1 MKKFM
6 KGQIKNIL
14 ASSLNRQGASLE
26 KIKKFFP
33 FDNLKDKVELIL
45 NEDNYIIKS
54 KINSKV
60 NINYLYSL
68 NNDYIK
74 SKNFEINEKN
84 IYNLDYLCSLFK
96 EAEIINIYKIIKDHD
111 KITYQQIVTY
121 LNNIYELKKDIK
133 QVSHYCLILVKI
145 NQILSYQPV
154 TVEKFNKSNIVA
166 NAYLKFLKENDNK
179 KIYKENNKKIN
190 IFNNSNIFKSLT
202 RALVVDD
209 NEIKNV
215 IKFHLYLNKDKE
227 GVTAN
232 ELYVSCDFIRRE
244 KILNKIISYM
254 ENDLSISHKA
264 LRKGK
269 IMEFLYYIS
278 DEGKVPVRI
287 KYLVSNF
294 VKILSKYNKEFKYN
308 KNINVKPQS
317 NIISLKHGETKTIN
331 KTINNP
337 TIISEEE
344 KKEVEGINNKRNN
357 IANNEKDNLISSE
370 EDENLKENAI
380 SEKNTNSEKINIP
393 LESER
398 LNQDDYNFI
407 LAKLEENKKKII
419 KDDEDQNA
427 MKKNVINY
435 ISNIEKNRNVSL
447 SSYNRYIFILNL
459 LYQKKIL
466 SFVEIKH
473 HISKDLEM
481 NKGFIIDRKT
491 IRRLL
496 ITLEKIGL
504 IKIARYELTMRNLA
518 HKYLNSKEEIKQEKI
533 IAVHR
538 DININDKMFY
548 NKAIEKLKP
557 NKKIETKKESFQ
569 DIIEVKKIIE
579 NNNLNKI
586 INNVIDKNND
596 KIIVNLKTKLFIP
609 IYNTLNAIENKRKI
623 NIKKE
628 YDRFFKKF
636 RHNKIINIYL
646 NKLYSQKSKD
656 NDIINIYKND
666 DLIKNYYKNNNYN
679 FSSLIQEENSN
690 YSISNIIIPKYMI
703 DKYNNNSKNFF
714 IDPSNEPK
722 DKIILKE
729 LDKPIYSISS
739 KYYNENKMKNIKFI
753 EEELLLNKNKNNN
766 LIGKKRYK
774 EDNKLNDKII
784 SKKEIDKDIDLDVI
798 VDIINNCPG
807 INIKTIRKMLNIN
820 YNNFCIEKNIIT
832 YMINIGLIY
841 AQDYDDNNLEIN
853 DDTKLFAISE
863 MNLFM

>member
-1 MKKFM
+1 MKKFL

-14 ASSLNRQGASLE
+14 ISPSNRQGASLE
-26 KIKKFFP
+26 KIKNSFP
-33 FDNLKDKVELIL
+33 FDNLKDKVELVL
-45 NEDNYIIKS
+45 NEDHDIIKN
-54 KINSKV
+54 KFNSKV
-60 NINYLYSL
+60 NNDNYLYSL
-68 NNDYIK
+68 TDDYIK
-74 SKNFEINEKN
+74 SKKFEIIEKK
-84 IYNLDYLCSLFK
+84 IYNIDYLCSLFK
-96 EAEIINIYKIIKDHD
+96 EAEIINIYKIIKSHD
-111 KITYQQIVTY
+111 KITYQQIVNY
-121 LNNIYELKKDIK
+121 LNYIYKLKKDIK

-166 NAYLKFLKENDNK
+166 NAYLKFLKENSNN
-179 KIYKENNKKIN
+179 KIYKECDKKLNNYIN
-190 IFNNSNIFKSLT
+190 NNNNIHKSLT

-215 IKFHLYLNKDKE
+215 IMFHLYLNKEKE
-227 GVTAN
+227 GMTAN
-232 ELYVSCDFIRRE
+232 ELYFACDFIRRE
-244 KILNKIISYM
+244 KILNKVISYM
-254 ENDLSISHKA
+254 ENDSSISHKA
-264 LRKGK
+264 IRKGK
-269 IMEFLYYIS
+269 IMEFLYHIS
-278 DEGKVPVRI
+278 DEGKIPERI

-294 VKILSKYNKEFKYN
+294 EKIIFKYNKEFKYN
-308 KNINVKPQS
+308 KNIKSKSQVNP
-317 NIISLKHGETKTIN
+317 ISLKNDKIKSIN
-331 KTINNP
+331 KN
-337 TIISEEE
+337 
-344 KKEVEGINNKRNN
+344 INNKIIINDDESE
-357 IANNEKDNLISSE
+357 EKDEINNKKINIDYHE
-370 EDENLKENAI
+370 KYKEINLKEEE
-380 SEKNTNSEKINIP
+380 SQEEKTNSEKINLF
-393 LESER
+393 LESEI
-398 LNQDDYNFI
+398 LNKEDYYFI
-407 LAKLEENKKKII
+407 LKKLEENKKKII
-419 KDDEDQNA
+419 NEAEDKNA
-427 MKKNVINY
+427 MRKNVINY
-435 ISNIEKNRNVSL
+435 ISSIEKNKNVSI

-459 LYQKKIL
+459 LYHKKIL
-466 SFVEIKH
+466 SIVEIKH

-496 ITLEKIGL
+496 VTLEKINL
-504 IKIARYELTMRNLA
+504 IKIARYELTMRNLV

-538 DININDKMFY
+538 DIDINDKMFY
-548 NKAIEKLKP
+548 NKALEILKPIKKMEYKKGNLEEIKEIRKNIEK
-557 NKKIETKKESFQ
+557 
-569 DIIEVKKIIE
+569 
-579 NNNLNKI
+579 NNLNNI
-586 INNVIDKNND
+586 INSVIEKNND
-596 KIIVNLKTKLFIP
+596 KIIINLKTRLFIP
-609 IYNTLNAIENKRKI
+609 IYNVINKIENKRKI
-623 NIKKE
+623 DLKKE
-628 YDRFFKKF
+628 YDRFFQKL
-636 RHNKIINIYL
+636 RHNNIINNYL
-646 NKLYSQKSKD
+646 NNLFSQKNKE
-656 NDIINIYKND
+656 NDIINTYKND
-666 DLIKNYYKNNNYN
+666 DLIGNYYKNNNYI
-679 FSSLIQEENSN
+679 FSSLIKEESSK
-690 YSISNIIIPKYMI
+690 YSNIIIPKYI
-703 DKYNNNSKNFF
+703 LDKYNNDSLNFF
-714 IDPSNEPK
+714 IEPSNEPK